1 MTEEEDEEE
10 NGEYWEVNQI
20 INQVDLSEIEERRE
34 IPDWIWERVPRLWDG
49 DYRRPKQGMRELG

>member
-1 MTEEEDEEE
+1 MVISLIVSRGKRRDCTKLEDEKVMTEEEDEEE

-34 IPDWIWERVPRLWDG
+34 IPD
-49 DYRRPKQGMRELG
+49 

>member
-34 IPDWIWERVPRLWDG
+34 IPD
-49 DYRRPKQGMRELG
+49 